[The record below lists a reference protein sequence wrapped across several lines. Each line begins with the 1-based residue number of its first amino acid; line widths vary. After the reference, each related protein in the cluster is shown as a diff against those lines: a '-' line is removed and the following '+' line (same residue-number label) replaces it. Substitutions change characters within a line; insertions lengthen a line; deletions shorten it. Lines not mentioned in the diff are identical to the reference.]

1 MNALQHEQGRERDA
15 AEACEESAF
24 LTPALRAE
32 LLASYP
38 DVRAELV
45 ADDLMCHLAAHEDG
59 DHFAIVYD
67 HLPGPDA
74 GALWTRW
81 SDDVPRVILLRP
93 DCPARS
99 PEDRIP
105 CGHFAE
111 HPGPHS
117 WQTSGRG

>member
-1 MNALQHEQGRERDA
+1 MSAVAGDGV
-15 AEACEESAF
+15 CEKSAF

-38 DVRAELV
+38 DVRPDLV
-45 ADDLMCHLAAHEDG
+45 ADDLICHLAAHDDG
-59 DHFAIVYD
+59 DHFAILYD

-105 CGHFAE
+105 CGHFTA

-117 WQTSGRG
+117 WQTPTQA

>member
-1 MNALQHEQGRERDA
+1 MNALQHEQGREQDA